1 MIKQHK
7 KMLILTSVITL
18 LPIFIGLLLW
28 RQLPASVAT
37 HFGVDNQPDGYCS
50 KAFAVF
56 GLPVM
61 MLFFHLICIV
71 ATNIDPKR
79 KNISKKVFHVVMW
92 ICPVISLVN
101 CNILYVYNLGYKLNI
116 GFVCG
121 LFVGILYL
129 ILGNFIPKVK
139 PNYSIGFRI
148 PWALNDS
155 DNWYHTHRFGGKCM
169 VIGGNCNDCNLTISK
184 CVDISCSSHCT
195 MHSASSLFIYVL
207 SENNGVSL
215 LYLWIESTGLPRKI
229 LMLPVYFIRKKKNP
243 DDKRNTIIRL
253 IVLSFAAVSI
263 FVLLLGSGLIIMY
276 FQDLFS

>member
-61 MLFFHLICIV
+61 MLFFHFICIV

-79 KNISKKVFHVVMW
+79 KNISKKVFRVVMW
-92 ICPVISLVN
+92 ICPVISLVV
-101 CNILYVYNLGYKLNI
+101 CNTLYVFNLGYKLDI

-121 LFVGILYL
+121 LLIGVFYL

-139 PNYSIGFRI
+139 PNYSLGFRVS
-148 PWALNDS
+148 WALNDS

-169 VIGGNCNDCNLTISK
+169 VIGGIAMIVTSPFQNVWI
-184 CVDISCSSHCT
+184 
-195 MHSASSLFIYVL
+195 
-207 SENNGVSL
+207 L
-215 LYLWIESTGLPRKI
+215 LGLVIVPCI
-229 LMLPVYFIRKKKNP
+229 LPVIYSYMFYRK
-243 DDKRNTIIRL
+243 TI
-253 IVLSFAAVSI
+253 
-263 FVLLLGSGLIIMY
+263 G
-276 FQDLFS
+276 

>member
-37 HFGVDNQPDGYCS
+37 NFGVDNQPDGYCS

-61 MLFFHLICIV
+61 MLFFHFICIV

-79 KNISKKVFHVVMW
+79 KNISKKVFRVVMW

-101 CNILYVYNLGYKLNI
+101 CNILYVYNWGYKLNI

-121 LFVGILYL
+121 LLVGILYL

-169 VIGGNCNDCNLTISK
+169 VIGGIAMIVTSPFQN
-184 CVDISCSSHCT
+184 V
-195 MHSASSLFIYVL
+195 
-207 SENNGVSL
+207 
-215 LYLWIESTGLPRKI
+215 WIFLALVIVPCI
-229 LMLPVYFIRKKKNP
+229 LPVVYSYMFYRK
-243 DDKRNTIIRL
+243 TM
-253 IVLSFAAVSI
+253 
-263 FVLLLGSGLIIMY
+263 G
-276 FQDLFS
+276 

>member
-56 GLPVM
+56 GVPVM

-121 LFVGILYL
+121 LLVGILYL

-155 DNWYHTHRFGGKCM
+155 DNWYHTHRFC
-169 VIGGNCNDCNLTISK
+169 
-184 CVDISCSSHCT
+184 
-195 MHSASSLFIYVL
+195 
-207 SENNGVSL
+207 L
-215 LYLWIESTGLPRKI
+215 LYTS
-229 LMLPVYFIRKKKNP
+229 
-243 DDKRNTIIRL
+243 D
-253 IVLSFAAVSI
+253 AA
-263 FVLLLGSGLIIMY
+263 
-276 FQDLFS
+276 DE

>member
-37 HFGVDNQPDGYCS
+37 HFEVDNQPDGYCS

-61 MLFFHLICIV
+61 MLFFHFICIV

-79 KNISKKVFHVVMW
+79 KNISKKVFRVVMW

-101 CNILYVYNLGYKLNI
+101 CNILYVYNWGYKLNI

-121 LFVGILYL
+121 LLVGILYL

-169 VIGGNCNDCNLTISK
+169 VIGGIAMIVTSPFQN
-184 CVDISCSSHCT
+184 V
-195 MHSASSLFIYVL
+195 
-207 SENNGVSL
+207 
-215 LYLWIESTGLPRKI
+215 WIFLALVIVPCI
-229 LMLPVYFIRKKKNP
+229 LPVVYSYMFYRK
-243 DDKRNTIIRL
+243 TM
-253 IVLSFAAVSI
+253 
-263 FVLLLGSGLIIMY
+263 G
-276 FQDLFS
+276 

>member
-1 MIKQHK
+1 MSSSFSGTSEGGG
-7 KMLILTSVITL
+7 LIVPKSNGLKITGTFL
-18 LPIFIGLLLW
+18 DEISHDIPHQNWGEKEWDRDF
-28 RQLPASVAT
+28 R
-37 HFGVDNQPDGYCS
+37 Y
-50 KAFAVF
+50 
-56 GLPVM
+56 M

-169 VIGGNCNDCNLTISK
+169 VIGGIAMIVTSPFQN
-184 CVDISCSSHCT
+184 V
-195 MHSASSLFIYVL
+195 
-207 SENNGVSL
+207 
-215 LYLWIESTGLPRKI
+215 WIFLALVIVPCI
-229 LMLPVYFIRKKKNP
+229 LPVVYSYMFYRK
-243 DDKRNTIIRL
+243 T
-253 IVLSFAAVSI
+253 
-263 FVLLLGSGLIIMY
+263 ME
-276 FQDLFS
+276 

>member
-7 KMLILTSVITL
+7 KTLILTSVITL

-28 RQLPASVAT
+28 RQLPASVAI

-61 MLFFHLICIV
+61 MLFFHFICIV

-169 VIGGNCNDCNLTISK
+169 VIGEIGRAH
-184 CVDISCSSHCT
+184 V
-195 MHSASSLFIYVL
+195 
-207 SENNGVSL
+207 
-215 LYLWIESTGLPRKI
+215 
-229 LMLPVYFIRKKKNP
+229 
-243 DDKRNTIIRL
+243 
-253 IVLSFAAVSI
+253 
-263 FVLLLGSGLIIMY
+263 
-276 FQDLFS
+276 

>member
-61 MLFFHLICIV
+61 LLFFHLICIV

-121 LFVGILYL
+121 
-129 ILGNFIPKVK
+129 
-139 PNYSIGFRI
+139 YSIGFRI

-169 VIGGNCNDCNLTISK
+169 VIGGIAMIVTSPFQN
-184 CVDISCSSHCT
+184 V
-195 MHSASSLFIYVL
+195 
-207 SENNGVSL
+207 
-215 LYLWIESTGLPRKI
+215 WIFLALVIVPCI
-229 LMLPVYFIRKKKNP
+229 LPVVYSYMFYRK
-243 DDKRNTIIRL
+243 TM
-253 IVLSFAAVSI
+253 
-263 FVLLLGSGLIIMY
+263 G
-276 FQDLFS
+276 

>member
-28 RQLPASVAT
+28 RQLPASVAI

-61 MLFFHLICIV
+61 MLFFHFICIV

-79 KNISKKVFHVVMW
+79 KNISKKVFRVVMW

-101 CNILYVYNLGYKLNI
+101 CNILYVYNWGYKLNI

-121 LFVGILYL
+121 LLVGILYL

-169 VIGGNCNDCNLTISK
+169 VIGGIAMIVTSPFQN
-184 CVDISCSSHCT
+184 V
-195 MHSASSLFIYVL
+195 
-207 SENNGVSL
+207 
-215 LYLWIESTGLPRKI
+215 WIFLALVIVPCI
-229 LMLPVYFIRKKKNP
+229 LPVVYSYMFYRK
-243 DDKRNTIIRL
+243 TM
-253 IVLSFAAVSI
+253 
-263 FVLLLGSGLIIMY
+263 G
-276 FQDLFS
+276 

>member
-61 MLFFHLICIV
+61 MLFFHFICIV

-79 KNISKKVFHVVMW
+79 KNISKKVFRVVMW

-121 LFVGILYL
+121 LLVGILYL

-148 PWALNDS
+148 PWALNVLGQQELCAEALCLLPHCVRQFSAAGFCYAGIVHDLIRDS
-155 DNWYHTHRFGGKCM
+155 D
-169 VIGGNCNDCNLTISK
+169 L
-184 CVDISCSSHCT
+184 
-195 MHSASSLFIYVL
+195 
-207 SENNGVSL
+207 
-215 LYLWIESTGLPRKI
+215 
-229 LMLPVYFIRKKKNP
+229 
-243 DDKRNTIIRL
+243 
-253 IVLSFAAVSI
+253 AAEM
-263 FVLLLGSGLIIMY
+263 LLLHHQHAIACPGKIKGRRKSGRPSTYHDYIIE
-276 FQDLFS
+276 LFHLHYSMPTRSRLGLRVSAPGCHLAGQTWSPCSATNWLA

>member
-37 HFGVDNQPDGYCS
+37 HF
-50 KAFAVF
+50 AVF

-61 MLFFHLICIV
+61 MLFFHFICIV

-79 KNISKKVFHVVMW
+79 KNISKKVFRVVMW

-101 CNILYVYNLGYKLNI
+101 CNILYVYNWGYKLNI

-121 LFVGILYL
+121 LLVGILYL

-139 PNYSIGFRI
+139 PNYSIGFRV
-148 PWALNDS
+148 PWALYDP

-169 VIGGNCNDCNLTISK
+169 VIGGIAMIVTSPFQN
-184 CVDISCSSHCT
+184 V
-195 MHSASSLFIYVL
+195 
-207 SENNGVSL
+207 
-215 LYLWIESTGLPRKI
+215 WIFLALVIVPCI
-229 LMLPVYFIRKKKNP
+229 LPVVYSYMFYRK
-243 DDKRNTIIRL
+243 TM
-253 IVLSFAAVSI
+253 
-263 FVLLLGSGLIIMY
+263 G
-276 FQDLFS
+276 

>member
-61 MLFFHLICIV
+61 MLFFHFICIV

-79 KNISKKVFHVVMW
+79 KNISKKVFRVVMW

-116 GFVCG
+116 D
-121 LFVGILYL
+121 L
-129 ILGNFIPKVK
+129 
-139 PNYSIGFRI
+139 S
-148 PWALNDS
+148 A
-155 DNWYHTHRFGGKCM
+155 
-169 VIGGNCNDCNLTISK
+169 DC
-184 CVDISCSSHCT
+184 
-195 MHSASSLFIYVL
+195 
-207 SENNGVSL
+207 
-215 LYLWIESTGLPRKI
+215 
-229 LMLPVYFIRKKKNP
+229 
-243 DDKRNTIIRL
+243 
-253 IVLSFAAVSI
+253 
-263 FVLLLGSGLIIMY
+263 
-276 FQDLFS
+276 